1 MPRHLLV
8 LVAALVVPAAA
19 SAAPPEPLA
28 LTNAN
33 VVDVRD
39 GKVRTGVTLV
49 LRDGRIESMGTGA
62 APPGVR
68 AVNLRGR
75 YVVPGLVDAH
85 THIANFAAARQA
97 LESGVTTVRS
107 SGVSYYFDVGFR
119 ELVKKGAFAGP
130 DMVASGYHVRPRVA
144 DEAFVSHP
152 SLFELM
158 AGIDTGDEIR
168 QMVRA
173 NLAEG
178 VDWIKILATER
189 AGTADTD
196 PRKQVYTEAEL
207 KAAVDEAAAKGV
219 PVQAHAHGAE
229 GALAAVRAG
238 VRSIEHGTYLSDD
251 TLRLMKEKGTY
262 YVPTYTTVVDLTQPG
277 GDYDVPA
284 LRLRGEHMLP
294 RLRQSV
300 QHAHQIGVK
309 IVTGADTGYGPGSL
323 TRIAGE
329 VASFVELGLS
339 PLEALRSATS
349 VAAEMLGKERSIG
362 AVEPG
367 FEADLVAVEGDPLQ
381 DPRSLQDPLLVVSN
395 GRVALDRLEFGK
407 GATP

>member
-1 MPRHLLV
+1 MPRQLLV
-8 LVAALVVPAAA
+8 LVALLTLAA
-19 SAAPPEPLA
+19 SAIAAPPEPLA

-33 VVDVRD
+33 VVDLRD
-39 GKVRTGVTLV
+39 GRVRAGVTLV
-49 LRDGRIESMGTGA
+49 LRDGKIESLGAGTVPG
-62 APPGVR
+62 GVR
-68 AVNLRGR
+68 TIDVRGR
-75 YVVPGLVDAH
+75 YLLPGLVDAH
-85 THIANFAAARQA
+85 THIASFAAAQRA
-97 LESGVTTVRS
+97 LESGVTTARS
-107 SGVSYYFDVGFR
+107 SGVSYYFDMGFR
-119 ELVKKGAFAGP
+119 ELVKKGGVAGP

-144 DEAFVSHP
+144 EEAFVSHP
-152 SLFELM
+152 ALFALM
-158 AGIDTGDEIR
+158 AGIDTADEIR

-178 VDWIKILATER
+178 VEWIKILATER

-196 PRKQVYTEAEL
+196 PRKQVYNEAEL

-219 PVQAHAHGAE
+219 PVQAHAHGEE
-229 GALAAVRAG
+229 GAMAAVRAG

-300 QHAHQIGVK
+300 QHAHRFGVK
-309 IVTGADTGYGPGSL
+309 LVTGADTSYGPGSL

-339 PLEALRSATS
+339 SLDALRSATS

-362 AVEPG
+362 ALEPG
-367 FEADLVAVEGDPLQ
+367 FEADLIAVEGNPLS
-381 DPRSLQDPLLVVSN
+381 DARSLQDPLLVISN
-395 GRVALDRLEFGK
+395 GRVALNRLEFAK
-407 GATP
+407 AP